1 MSNFSFNETVFFER
15 DKLMTLPKV
24 VFRTEI

>member
-1 MSNFSFNETVFFER
+1 MSNFSFNETVFFEC